1 MPLTSANLE
10 TLINLLT
17 ALAQRQEAIRQLATQ
32 LHSGALWRTPA
43 GDLAVALTTS
53 QQSQLTALAT
63 AYLDETEIAVAAAR
77 AILAAAQ

>member
-32 LHSGALWRTPA
+32 LHSGGLWRTPDGTLAIPLTA
-43 GDLAVALTTS
+43 G

-63 AYLDETEIAVAAAR
+63 AYLDESDIAVATAR